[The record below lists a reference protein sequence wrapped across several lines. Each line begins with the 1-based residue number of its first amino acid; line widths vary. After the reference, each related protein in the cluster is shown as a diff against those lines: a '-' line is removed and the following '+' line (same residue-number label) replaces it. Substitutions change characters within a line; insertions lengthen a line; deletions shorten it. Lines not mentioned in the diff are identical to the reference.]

1 MDITVSLQIKIQ
13 FEGNKKVSVGNVAT
27 VVKGLGL
34 EQKVTE
40 AAIQKADEELI
51 EKYCGGMYARGN
63 GNNRYQRAGTV
74 KRHPKTS
81 VGKLV
86 SVISAELA
94 TKLTYRDAVKEGK
107 QFIKEEERCRGIQ
120 IL

>member
-1 MDITVSLQIKIQ
+1 M
-13 FEGNKKVSVGNVAT
+13 
-27 VVKGLGL
+27 KGLGL

-63 GNNRYQRAGTV
+63 GNGNNRYQRAGTV

-81 VGKLV
+81 VGKLDLKLHRVKDKGKSKGKKGVNVVLGV
-86 SVISAELA
+86 SNGEKVL
-94 TKLTYRDAVKEGK
+94 RDTRVKVEAAGGRTPK
-107 QFIKEEERCRGIQ
+107 TRLF
-120 IL
+120 